1 MSVKVAVRCRP
12 FNHTEIQE
20 GAETAL
26 RMDKERVE
34 VQYGGH
40 HHTFCYDEALCS
52 VENTPNMATQQTVY
66 EAVAMPLLGH
76 VLQGYNG
83 CIFAYGQTGSGKTYS
98 MVGTESERG
107 LIPRIAEQL
116 FSDLPAL
123 QQSGIETCVEVSFFE
138 IYNER
143 VRCLLRPTSGGFDD
157 SSLRVREHPTFGPF
171 VEGLAKFVVTNK
183 EECLQLLDDGTKV
196 RSTASTA
203 MNAVSSRSH
212 AVFTITLTQTK
223 TNESLVIHTT
233 SKLNLVDLA
242 GSERASRT
250 LATGKR
256 LAEGST
262 INKSLTCLGKVI
274 SALAESTDST
284 KNRHIPYR
292 DSTLTW
298 ILKDNL
304 GGNSKTVM
312 LATVSPA
319 AIQLEETLSTL
330 RYAERAKRIV
340 NKAVVNESNNNEV
353 IAALQKEIEAL
364 NAALKSAT
372 QTDRAAL
379 MEEIMATEA
388 MKRELDTT
396 MAEKLAETK
405 RMMDEREEYM
415 KRLES
420 QLDSQNAEI
429 EALKAANAEKEQRIL
444 QLLQT
449 LQSTTNTAQS
459 SVDFELMRIRVAEL
473 EREQNAAQASIDTKT
488 GNKPVPYD
496 MGQYDPDLS
505 LNGDSNKD
513 MDISLGSLSLV
524 DDDIQLDT
532 ESGVDDEFDIDLDL
546 DDLMAAAET
555 HNAQPSMGGG
565 PLHQDPTDGLTLGS
579 GNMVDPEI
587 VLEDLADD
595 SIQLSSGSSI
605 MLDGDNSATAHRKE
619 DSTNKQESSEVIN
632 LDEWEDPPMRTQRA
646 VTEDALKG
654 VAPALESTNSNSQ
667 QKTASAPPP
676 GNSKEN
682 NAGPA
687 AETGVVQPSIM
698 NPVSTVFV
706 SHIKSDELDCN
717 RFLWC
722 VIPAKVTFGELLY
735 GRCGVECNLF
745 QKTIAILTVH
755 GKVVDQYPS
764 SQLHQVQLHSTSS
777 CRLEI
782 SFTGVEKHYYFELD
796 TTSECSSLY
805 QLLMLSHR
813 NTIMWCP
820 SLCSNHG
827 ASELNLVIHGTTIQR
842 DAACVHVQGDC
853 VLPLAN
859 MPYEIYDFWYGCFSL
874 EGKGLPM
881 NPALFNGFFPAQR
894 RDLYI
899 IGSLDVPDALLHKD
913 DIGQFFL
920 QCLGEKEFCVAG
932 TTTTTSSSDAQSAKV
947 NCVMTVICRRAI
959 YSKIS
964 HISFI
969 YFPKHQGPYTG
980 LGASVVINESSIA
993 VLLVNDDDI
1002 QEECTA
1008 KDRNYAIRSMISL
1021 LPFGD
1026 CTADASVRFDYLIVS
1041 GIFNYKSPFV
1051 IDKDEMRQHMKTN
1064 NILSDFTEMEP
1075 SPALKTV
1082 NRPSRILTYVQPHIA
1097 RMQLFEYSTSR
1108 ALTSSSFIVGDLFCQ
1123 RHYLNL
1129 FSKSLLSLSV
1139 QLTNI
1144 VFKPKR
1150 VPADIRG
1157 VAIHF
1162 SGSIVDGYP
1171 YVYSLRNEG
1180 ILTEKITETIVVPL
1194 LIDSLDF
1201 VQMQLLRVSFYGVVP
1216 SSSSPVLIGSGII
1229 PLKSM
1234 LRRLGEAQPYKT
1246 TMHRCA
1252 CSVGVLHG
1260 HITVVGKPA
1269 PRPS

>member
-12 FNHTEIQE
+12 FNQTEIQE
-20 GAETAL
+20 GAESAI

-34 VQYGGH
+34 VQFGGH
-40 HHTFCYDEALCS
+40 HHTFCYDETLCS
-52 VENTPNMATQQTVY
+52 VENTPNMATQKTVY

-98 MVGTESERG
+98 MVGTETERG
-107 LIPRIAEQL
+107 LIPRIADNL
-116 FSDLPAL
+116 FRELPAL
-123 QQSGIETCVEVSFFE
+123 QQTGVETCVEVSFFE

-143 VRCLLRPTSGGFDD
+143 VRCLLRPTAGGFDD
-157 SSLRVREHPTFGPF
+157 SALRVREHPTFGPF

-183 EECLQLLDDGTKV
+183 EECLKLLDDGTKV

-223 TNESLVIHTT
+223 SSDTLVINTT

-274 SALAESTDST
+274 SALAESTDNT

-330 RYAERAKRIV
+330 RYAERAKKIM

-396 MAEKLAETK
+396 MADKLAETK
-405 RMMDEREEYM
+405 RMMEEREEYM

-420 QLDSQNAEI
+420 RLDSQNAEI

-449 LQSTTNTAQS
+449 LQSNTNTAQS
-459 SVDFELMRIRVAEL
+459 SADFEQMRIRVAEL

-488 GNKPVPYD
+488 GNKPMPYN

-505 LNGDSNKD
+505 LGSSTGL
-513 MDISLGSLSLV
+513 DISLGSLSLV
-524 DDDIQLDT
+524 DDDIHLDT
-532 ESGVDDEFDIDLDL
+532 ESAVDENFDIDLDL
-546 DDLMAAAET
+546 DDLMAAATET
-555 HNAQPSMGGG
+555 QNPASSQPLTGAV
-565 PLHQDPTDGLTLGS
+565 HHDPNVAVIPSPSSGLAA
-579 GNMVDPEI
+579 DPEI
-587 VLEDLADD
+587 ILDEPADD
-595 SIQLSSGSSI
+595 SIHLSSGSSI
-605 MLDGDNSATAHRKE
+605 ILDADEPTPAKAAGPVPVGQRETSDVIDLGEWDDVPPSQGSTMIAAGATNPVVEPTVVKQPSPPPAE
-619 DSTNKQESSEVIN
+619 VSDSTEK
-632 LDEWEDPPMRTQRA
+632 P
-646 VTEDALKG
+646 
-654 VAPALESTNSNSQ
+654 
-667 QKTASAPPP
+667 TASTVVV
-676 GNSKEN
+676 
-682 NAGPA
+682 
-687 AETGVVQPSIM
+687 AEPEIM
-698 NPVSTVFV
+698 NPVGTVFV
-706 SHIKSDELDCN
+706 SHINSDELDHN

-722 VIPAKVTFGELLY
+722 IIPAQVTFGTLRY

-755 GKVVDQYPS
+755 GKVIDQYPS
-764 SQLHQVQLHSTSS
+764 SKLHQVQLNPTVA
-777 CRLEI
+777 CQLEI
-782 SFTGVEKHYYFELD
+782 SFAGVQKHYYLQLN
-796 TTSECSSLY
+796 TTQECSALY
-805 QLLMLSHR
+805 QLFMLSHR
-813 NTIMWCP
+813 NTIMWSP
-820 SLCSNHG
+820 SLCSHHG
-827 ASELNLVIHGTTIQR
+827 ASELNLLVHGTTIQR
-842 DAACVHVQGDC
+842 DSACVHVKGDC

-881 NPALFNGFFPAQR
+881 NPALFNGFLPAQR

-899 IGSLDVPDALLHKD
+899 IGSLDVPDALLKND
-913 DIGQFFL
+913 DIGNFFL
-920 QCLGEKEFCVAG
+920 HCLGEEEFCLAG
-932 TTTTTSSSDAQSAKV
+932 TTAGNRSEPTGGVNSA
-947 NCVMTVICRRAI
+947 MTVICRKAI

-964 HISFI
+964 HISFTF
-969 YFPKHQGPYTG
+969 FPKDNGPYAG
-980 LGASVVINESSIA
+980 LGASVVINESSLAI
-993 VLLVNDDDI
+993 LLLNDDI
-1002 QEECTA
+1002 GSEFVA
-1008 KDRNYAIRSMISL
+1008 KERNFAIRSMVSL

-1026 CTADASVRFDYLIVS
+1026 STADASVRFDYLIVS
-1041 GIFNYKSPFV
+1041 GVFNYKHPF
-1051 IDKDEMRQHMKTN
+1051 IPEKDEIRQHMKTN

-1075 SPALKTV
+1075 SSALKTV
-1082 NRPSRILTYVQPHIA
+1082 TRPSRILTYIQPHVA

-1129 FSKSLLSLSV
+1129 FTKSLLSLSV

-1150 VPADIRG
+1150 VPPNIRG

-1162 SGSIVDGYP
+1162 SGNIVDGYP
-1171 YVYSLRNEG
+1171 FVYRLNNEG
-1180 ILTEKITETIVVPL
+1180 QLTEKITETIVVPL

-1216 SSSSPVLIGSGII
+1216 SSSSPVLIGSGTI

-1234 LRRLGEAQPYKT
+1234 LRRLGEPHSYKA
-1246 TMHRCA
+1246 TMHRSA

-1260 HITVVGKPA
+1260 HITVIGKPV
-1269 PRPS
+1269 PRPAQI